1 MVEFIKDLN
10 DNHKNNLI
18 LIFLLFSIFL
28 LKDGIQ
34 NRIKLLYNVFPI
46 NLSHKLGWFLKDT

>member
-10 DNHKNNLI
+10 DNHKNNLH

-46 NLSHKLGWFLKDT
+46 NLSHKLE